1 MAVIDSLVSF
11 PFFSSANVSGLKA
24 EFPLY
29 AAAAEDID
37 PSYDP
42 LLFGKGMKVTYQIG
56 VGLLDRCFLYSRLQQ
71 PPSMYSLYL
80 RTPSETDR
88 MQHFK
93 TI

>member
-1 MAVIDSLVSF
+1 MNPSVAVIDSLASF

-29 AAAAEDID
+29 TAAAEDID

-56 VGLLDRCFLYSRLQQ
+56 VGLLDRCFLYSSLQ
-71 PPSMYSLYL
+71 PCILS
-80 RTPSETDR
+80 T
-88 MQHFK
+88 
-93 TI
+93 